1 MLFVDISFVVVL
13 FQKEYHVYSESAA
26 NNKTGTII
34 ISVTPSIIVSVTASE
49 IVGVVSS
56 RKAIFE
62 FFRLALS

>member
-13 FQKEYHVYSESAA
+13 FQKEYHVYSESA